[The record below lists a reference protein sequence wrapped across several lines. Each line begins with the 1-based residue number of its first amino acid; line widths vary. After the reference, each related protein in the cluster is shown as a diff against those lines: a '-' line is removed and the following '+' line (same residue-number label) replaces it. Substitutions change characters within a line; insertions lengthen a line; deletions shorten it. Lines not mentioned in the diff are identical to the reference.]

1 MGKSLIITDE
11 VLDINLN
18 DSKETLAY
26 LKAQKHELITMS
38 SLKKQ
43 EQQEKLKQQGL
54 IDYFD
59 YLLPD
64 VTLHFINHM
73 FFDNL
78 KKEII
83 YRRRQNNSLLR
94 HCKEAL
100 WIDDSHCIVVTNQ
113 LQLCQQADQCFWK
126 GIYFDDGKKNVISG
140 LKIKKLSTLM
150 HRY

>member
-1 MGKSLIITDE
+1 MGKSFIITDE
-11 VLDINLN
+11 VLDIDLN

-26 LKAQKHELITMS
+26 LKEKRHELITTS

-59 YLLPD
+59 YLLPGI
-64 VTLHFINHM
+64 TLHSMNNI

-78 KKEII
+78 KREII

-94 HCKEAL
+94 HCKDAL
-100 WIDDSHCIVVTNQ
+100 WIDSSYCVVVTTQ
-113 LQLCQQADQCFWK
+113 LDVCQAVEHYGWSS
-126 GIYFDDGKKNVISG
+126 IYYDNLEKNVVG
-140 LKIKKLSTLM
+140 GRKIKKLSTLKHM
-150 HRY
+150 Y